1 MSRLRATHLLW
12 KLDGLAEYDVRRPL
26 TPSGTNLL
34 GLVKHA
40 TFVESGYLGD
50 AFSRPSGLRLPGL
63 GGVEPS
69 MDMWATPEESR
80 AEMVDGYRQ
89 AWSRSDATI
98 ATHPLDAMGTVPWW
112 PADRNALSLHHALV
126 RVLA

>member
-80 AEMVDGYRQ
+80 AEICAFAAAAPGALGAIHVLLPRSSSTSRESG
-89 AWSRSDATI
+89 SRSMRATVF
-98 ATHPLDAMGTVPWW
+98 AGKA
-112 PADRNALSLHHALV
+112 
-126 RVLA
+126 